1 MATTRPAPRPAVPRN
16 RGMRSEFTFPAANV
30 GGRCRS
36 QPSLV
41 RPLRGVAESCVLHAA
56 FSPAAAL
63 LQPLVAGSPAAFF
76 VLCNYGAKLL
86 YQSPAPMLAA
96 GACWC
101 LRIVICSVAVLSAQ
115 PSSPIVPLFILR
127 RSIVPCPHKLRRTCS
142 AVAFASSVFG
152 MSQLVLH
159 EENGLLE
166 IFLSMCES
174 SAPASGCRDAR
185 RQQEQSTLLPLL
197 CWPSGA
203 RDLLHHNH
211 LVCTQ
216 TLT

>member
-1 MATTRPAPRPAVPRN
+1 M
-16 RGMRSEFTFPAANV
+16 
-30 GGRCRS
+30 
-36 QPSLV
+36 
-41 RPLRGVAESCVLHAA
+41 
-56 FSPAAAL
+56 
-63 LQPLVAGSPAAFF
+63 
-76 VLCNYGAKLL
+76 
-86 YQSPAPMLAA
+86 MLAA

-185 RQQEQSTLLPLL
+185 RQQEQATLLPLL

>member
-1 MATTRPAPRPAVPRN
+1 M
-16 RGMRSEFTFPAANV
+16 
-30 GGRCRS
+30 
-36 QPSLV
+36 
-41 RPLRGVAESCVLHAA
+41 LHAA

-63 LQPLVAGSPAAFF
+63 LQPLVAGSPAAFL

-115 PSSPIVPLFILR
+115 PNLPIVPLFILR
-127 RSIVPCPHKLRRTCS
+127 RSIVPCPHKQRRTCS

-174 SAPASGCRDAR
+174 SAPASGFGLPGRAAAAGTVYAPAAALLAEWRAR
-185 RQQEQSTLLPLL
+185 
-197 CWPSGA
+197 PSPP
-203 RDLLHHNH
+203 
-211 LVCTQ
+211 
-216 TLT
+216 